1 MKLMHAIATL
11 TMVALPMSSSVADIV
26 HYGDFA
32 GDTVQFKSVREN
44 NNTAPIFGAP
54 TISGDQL
61 TFGMTGASSS
71 SSMGA
76 ADFQTG
82 QLRFELQ
89 AAAGYQIDTISFSE
103 FGTFFSFGANS
114 SALAGLVSSAT
125 VDGQVYSGSSLF
137 SANSGTGP
145 WAEDFTLHLPGAQ
158 NVSVVVD
165 SQLFTTADL
174 LGAAFVDKQGLMIG
188 AGTSFTAVPEPSS
201 LMLVGSAASVLVLS
215 RRRRKSRPD
224 EVYGSN

>member
-1 MKLMHAIATL
+1 MKLMHAFVTMTL
-11 TMVALPMSSSVADIV
+11 AMLPLSASVADVV

-32 GDTVQFKSVREN
+32 GNTVQFKSVREN
-44 NNTAPIFGAP
+44 NNAAVVFDAP

-61 TFGMTGASSS
+61 SFGMSGASSV

-89 AAAGYQIDTISFSE
+89 AADGYQIDTISFSE
-103 FGTFFSFGANS
+103 FGTYFSFGANS

-125 VDGQVYSGSSLF
+125 VDGQVFSGSSLF
-137 SANSGTGP
+137 STQSGTGP

-158 NVSVVVD
+158 SVSVVVD
-165 SQLFTTADL
+165 SQLFTSADM

-201 LMLVGSAASVLVLS
+201 LMLVGSAATALVLT
-215 RRRRKSRPD
+215 RRRRKLKV
-224 EVYGSN
+224 EELA